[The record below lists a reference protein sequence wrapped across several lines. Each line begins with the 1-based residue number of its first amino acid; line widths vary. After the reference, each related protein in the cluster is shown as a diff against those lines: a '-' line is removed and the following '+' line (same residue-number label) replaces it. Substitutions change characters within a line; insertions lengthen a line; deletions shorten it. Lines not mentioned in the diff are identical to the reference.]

1 MTKQNLRKKNY
12 EKLLYRKILTNRL
25 ELLACI
31 NIVLF
36 ILPVVFYK
44 FHRFSEHFHRAN
56 SGWIRCLQKYLRYFN
71 IVLLVFKIR
80 IKNSTKLFP
89 PEY

>member
-1 MTKQNLRKKNY
+1 MVNDKVEFKEKDY

-25 ELLACI
+25 ELLTCI

-56 SGWIRCLQKYLRYFN
+56 SGWIRCLQLIPQILQYCPFSIQN
-71 IVLLVFKIR
+71 
-80 IKNSTKLFP
+80 KN
-89 PEY
+89 